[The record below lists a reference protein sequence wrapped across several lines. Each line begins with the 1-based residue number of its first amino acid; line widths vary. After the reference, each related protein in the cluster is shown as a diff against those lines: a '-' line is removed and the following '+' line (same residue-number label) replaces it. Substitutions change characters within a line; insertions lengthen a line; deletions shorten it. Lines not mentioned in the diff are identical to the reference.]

1 MRKVSIG
8 KQDYESLIKSGCF
21 YVDKTYFIKEWWES
35 QDDVTLITRPRRFGK
50 TLNMSM
56 LECFFSNKYAGR
68 SDLFEG
74 LSIWDDE
81 KYRQL
86 QGTYPVIFISFAEIK
101 ANNFKDTKND
111 MVSVINDIYKQHS
124 YLLEDDMLTDAERNL
139 FRQLDNY
146 SNNTNVNK
154 DISNE
159 TIYRAVKNLAAILYR
174 KFEKKVIILLDEYD
188 TPMQEAYVN
197 GYWNELVSFTRSFFN
212 ATFKSNPYMEC
223 AVMTGITRVSKE
235 SVFSDLNNLKVITVE
250 SDEYSGVFGFSEEEV
265 FLALDNFNLSDKKQ
279 IVKEWYDGFTFG
291 KQKDIYNPWSIINFL
306 ENKKIDTY
314 WADTSS
320 NSLIDHLMKKS
331 VPEIKELMELLLK
344 RESIEV
350 TFDDQIVFNQLDKN
364 KNAIWSLLVASGYL
378 KIDYVEYKGLLLKPW
393 YHISITNLET
403 ISMFANMFAGWFEN
417 PDARY
422 SDFVKALLNGNIK
435 EMNYYMNK
443 VALATFSY
451 FDTGKNPSGT
461 SEPENLASCYDCKGV
476 ANGSSLNDS
485 SNLYAMTRQSS
496 RFYHGFVLG
505 LIVELSD
512 SYEVK
517 SNRESGFGRYDV
529 MIVPQDKSSVAM
541 VLEFKVHE
549 PDEEKTL
556 EETVASSLAQIEE
569 KKYDAELINA
579 GVKKENIRH
588 YGFAFEGKKVLIGTD
603 EQR

>member
-68 SDLFEG
+68 GDLFEG
-74 LSIWDDE
+74 LSIWNDE

-197 GYWNELVSFTRSFFN
+197 GYWNELVDFIRSFFN
-212 ATFKSNPYMEC
+212 STFKTNPYLDR
-223 AVMTGITRVSKE
+223 AIMTGITRVSKE
-235 SVFSDLNNLKVITVE
+235 SIFSDLNNLNVITTTN
-250 SDEYSGVFGFSEEEV
+250 DEYNTSFGFTENEV
-265 FLALDNFNLSDKKQ
+265 FAALDEAGLSEKKDD
-279 IVKEWYDGFTFG
+279 VKLWYDGFTFG
-291 KQKDIYNPWSIINFL
+291 KHKDIYNPWSITNYL
-306 ENKKIDTY
+306 DKKEFKTY

-320 NSLIDHLMKKS
+320 NSLVGKLIQRGSPKIKKAMEKLLNGEYITVGID
-331 VPEIKELMELLLK
+331 E
-344 RESIEV
+344 
-350 TFDDQIVFNQLDKN
+350 QIVFDQLDN
-364 KNAIWSLLVASGYL
+364 DEDAIWSLLLASGYL
-378 KIDYVEYKGLLLKPW
+378 KVDSMDICVSTGEQKYELSL
-393 YHISITNLET
+393 TNLEVRV
-403 ISMFANMFAGWFEN
+403 MFQKLIKGWFMTGDDSSNEFI
-417 PDARY
+417 
-422 SDFVKALLNGNIK
+422 SALIDGDL
-435 EMNYYMNK
+435 EAMNYYINEITLNGFSSFD
-443 VALATFSY
+443 VA
-451 FDTGKNPSGT
+451 GKDESRIR
-461 SEPENLASCYDCKGV
+461 PEN
-476 ANGSSLNDS
+476 
-485 SNLYAMTRQSS
+485 
-496 RFYHGFVLG
+496 FYHGFVLG
-505 LIVELSD
+505 LMAGQRNTYII
-512 SYEVK
+512 K

-529 MIVPQDKSSVAM
+529 MMIPKQSTSESGKKLPAI
-541 VLEFKVHE
+541 VLEFKVKR
-549 PDEEKTL
+549 DSEKSL
-556 EETVASSLAQIEE
+556 EEAVEAALKQIEE
-569 KKYDAELINA
+569 KRYDEEILALGIE
-579 GVKKENIRH
+579 KERIRH
-588 YGFAFEGKKVLIGTD
+588 YGFAFEGKKVLIG
-603 EQR
+603 